1 MRKWKYVP
9 SPAID
14 ELIRTAYEKQRLG
27 DRLALTAVSCKLGW
41 PRYSIAKRGA
51 ELGITRVKERVW
63 SEREEEIL
71 HRYGH
76 LPISS
81 VQKRLAL
88 SGFERSCAA
97 VQVKV
102 TRLKIKQNLD
112 GYSACSLAVAFGVD
126 VHKVLRWIHR
136 GLLKA
141 GRRGTGRRSRQ
152 GGDTWWITHRDVK
165 RFVLRAPD
173 EIDLARVEKFWFLDL
188 LTSGRICR

>member
-1 MRKWKYVP
+1 MVPPMTMTVECQLSDGAPGEVNVGWSRPAPWTSPQRWPKRLGLSRRSGWTGLSSISPAGNKLEGNAFRVAMRKWKYVP

-51 ELGITRVKERVW
+51 ELGITRIKERVW

-97 VQVKV
+97 VQVK
-102 TRLKIKQNLD
+102 
-112 GYSACSLAVAFGVD
+112 
-126 VHKVLRWIHR
+126 
-136 GLLKA
+136 
-141 GRRGTGRRSRQ
+141 
-152 GGDTWWITHRDVK
+152 
-165 RFVLRAPD
+165 
-173 EIDLARVEKFWFLDL
+173 
-188 LTSGRICR
+188 